1 MKIIII
7 GPQGSGKGTQASMIS
22 GKYNIPHISTGNILR
37 GEMDRQ
43 TKIGKDA
50 QSYVNEGKLVPD
62 DIIIEIIKKRLS
74 ENDCKKGFIIDG
86 FPRNTEQAQKLGY
99 ITAIDYLLDIYVSD
113 EEAIRRISGRRSCIC
128 GEVYHLFYKKPK
140 FSDYCDKCGKKLF
153 QRDDDKPEKIKNRLE
168 IYHSETERITGFY
181 HGRHLRINGEQPIK
195 EVFDDIVKALP
206 A

>member
-37 GEMDRQ
+37 SEMDRQ

-74 ENDCKKGFIIDG
+74 ANDCKKGFIIDG
-86 FPRNTEQAQKLGY
+86 FPRNIEQAQKLGY
-99 ITAIDYLLDIYVSD
+99 ITAIDYLLDIHVSD

-153 QRDDDKPEKIKNRLE
+153 QRDDDNSENIKNRLK